1 VLIPKFHYK
10 TTFHDKE
17 EFIFMIMLVPNELAL
32 KLYELHVLTVQ
43 FTRNPRVKVVRE
55 QIEFL
60 R

>member
-1 VLIPKFHYK
+1 
-10 TTFHDKE
+10 
-17 EFIFMIMLVPNELAL
+17 MIMLVPNELAL